1 MATRKLKPVHP
12 GDILR
17 HDFLEP
23 TGMTPYRLARHLDVS
38 APTVN
43 DIARGRRAV
52 TAEMALR
59 LAHFWSTSPQF
70 WLNLQ
75 AQYDLAEADAKKGR
89 AIRRKIRPAPIGSR
103 DAA

>member
-1 MATRKLKPVHP
+1 MKPVHP
-12 GDILR
+12 GVILR

-23 TGMTPYRLARHLDVS
+23 TGMSPYRLARHLDVS

-59 LAHFWSTSPQF
+59 FAHFWSTSPQF

-75 AQYDLAEADAKKGR
+75 AQFDLAKVEAKQGS
-89 AIRRKIRPAPIGSR
+89 AIRRKIRLATR

>member
-1 MATRKLKPVHP
+1 MGTRKLKPVHP

-23 TGMTPYRLARHLDVS
+23 TGMTPYRLAKHLDVS

-59 LAHFWSTSPQF
+59 LARFWSTSPQF

-75 AQYDLAEADAKKGR
+75 TQFDLAEVEAKKGS
-89 AIRRKIRPAPIGSR
+89 AIRRKIRPTPLASR
-103 DAA
+103 AAA

>member
-12 GDILR
+12 GEILR

-23 TGMTPYRLARHLDVS
+23 AGMTPYRLARHLDVS

-43 DIARGRRAV
+43 D
-52 TAEMALR
+52 
-59 LAHFWSTSPQF
+59 
-70 WLNLQ
+70 
-75 AQYDLAEADAKKGR
+75 LAEADAKKGG
-89 AIRRKIRPAPIGSR
+89 AIRRRIRPASLASR

>member
-23 TGMTPYRLARHLDVS
+23 TGMTPYRLARCLDVS

-59 LAHFWSTSPQF
+59 LARFWGTSPQF

-75 AQYDLAEADAKKGR
+75 AQYDLAEAEAKKGR
-89 AIRRKIRPAPIGSR
+89 AIRRKVRPAPLVSR

>member
-17 HDFLEP
+17 HDFLGP
-23 TGMTPYRLARHLDVS
+23 TGMTPYRLAKLLDVS

-59 LAHFWSTSPQF
+59 LARFWGTSPQF

-75 AQYDLAEADAKKGR
+75 TQFDLAMAEAKKGN
-89 AIRRKIRPAPIGSR
+89 AIRRKISPAPLLSR

>member
-1 MATRKLKPVHP
+1 VATRKLKPVHP

-23 TGMTPYRLARHLDVS
+23 TGMTPFRLARCLDVS

-59 LAHFWSTSPQF
+59 LARFWGTSPQF

-75 AQYDLAEADAKKGR
+75 AQYDLAEAEAKKGGT
-89 AIRRKIRPAPIGSR
+89 IRREIRPAPLVTR
-103 DAA
+103 DVA

>member
-23 TGMTPYRLARHLDVS
+23 AGMTPYRLARNLDVS

-43 DIARGRRAV
+43 DIARGRRAI

-59 LAHFWSTSPQF
+59 LARFWSTSPQF

-75 AQYDLAEADAKKGR
+75 TQFDLAMAEAKKGS
-89 AIRRKIRPAPIGSR
+89 AIRRKIRPAPPATR